1 MLNLMVDSYLE
12 LRKVLSTELD
22 HWQQGLLAPRQRG
35 DADWG
40 ALMTSRN
47 ALHMLQDLCEE
58 QNDAMQEW
66 LDAQRE
72 QPPPWMTQ
80 QERDGLLA
88 RARDVVEHIQRVTH
102 HVHRMEQSAE
112 TAVQIHFSAV
122 GNRTNDIMR
131 TLTALT
137 AIFLPLNL
145 IAGIFGMNFELLPL
159 THQAAGFWWTLG
171 RWAHRGPARDR
182 LLAQALPG
190 ARRALTWPPATI
202 RVRTTGGRAAR
213 ADVTREN
220 VQAMRKLEELAVAQ
234 RTVADRVAEFVA
246 KFCGSITFVWIH
258 VAGFAAWIGW
268 NVLPRLPH
276 FDPYPFTFLTL
287 CVSLEAIFL
296 SSFILIAQNYE
307 MRITERRNQLDLQIN
322 LLAEQENTKMLQ
334 LLDRMA
340 KKMGLYEEDDPEI
353 QVLEQATRPET
364 LARQI
369 EERLSRTDRPAAARQ
384 GRPQGPK

>member
-1 MLNLMVDSYLE
+1 M
-12 LRKVLSTELD
+12 T
-22 HWQQGLLAPRQRG
+22 HG
-35 DADWG
+35 DAN
-40 ALMTSRN
+40 S
-47 ALHMLQDLCEE
+47 H
-58 QNDAMQEW
+58 
-66 LDAQRE
+66 
-72 QPPPWMTQ
+72 P
-80 QERDGLLA
+80 
-88 RARDVVEHIQRVTH
+88 
-102 HVHRMEQSAE
+102 SY
-112 TAVQIHFSAV
+112 
-122 GNRTNDIMR
+122 
-131 TLTALT
+131 
-137 AIFLPLNL
+137 
-145 IAGIFGMNFELLPL
+145 
-159 THQAAGFWWTLG
+159 
-171 RWAHRGPARDR
+171 
-182 LLAQALPG
+182 
-190 ARRALTWPPATI
+190 RRP
-202 RVRTTGGRAAR
+202 RSV

-296 SSFILIAQNYE
+296 SSFILISQNYE

-340 KKMGLYEEDDPEI
+340 RKMGLYEEDDPEV

-369 EERLSRTDRPAAARQ
+369 DDSLREQAGQPRKRRNGKKEDR
-384 GRPQGPK
+384 